1 MKKTTQPIPIN
12 QTNCSLCGCKDFTP
26 YVRRVKSRPPGPV
39 GDFAYKECA
48 GCSSLM
54 LMNQPSL
61 EQLSAWYP
69 KSYYSLGGFS
79 PIKSLLRKAYSK
91 YLLTGWSFLGRSYS
105 KAIGGYPALL
115 HYLSELNSKD
125 NILDYGGGGGR
136 LASILRSLGCEKAKT
151 YDPYGLAEIG
161 TTQLLNTEWDC
172 VILENVLEHL
182 INIDA
187 VIPKIKTKK
196 FIITVPVS
204 DSLSYGMYK
213 ENWIALDAPRHLF
226 IPSRYY
232 MEEIFPMKYNL
243 QYKLTYEVGQGVHCL
258 DSKNIQ
264 LRGRVMNYKLRCLF
278 RLFGWF
284 QDEVYAAQLARADKR
299 SDTAVFVYE
308 H

>member
-1 MKKTTQPIPIN
+1 
-12 QTNCSLCGCKDFTP
+12 
-26 YVRRVKSRPPGPV
+26 
-39 GDFAYKECA
+39 
-48 GCSSLM
+48 
-54 LMNQPSL
+54 MNQPNL
-61 EQLSAWYP
+61 EGLTAWYP
-69 KSYYSLGGFS
+69 KSYYSLRRFS
-79 PIKSLLRKAYSK
+79 PINSFLRKAYAR
-91 YLLTGWSFLGRSYS
+91 YLLTGWSFFGGLYS
-105 KAIGGYPALL
+105 KAIGGYPALGV
-115 HYLSELNSKD
+115 YLAELGTKH

-136 LASILRSLGCEKAKT
+136 LASILRSLGCSKAKT
-151 YDPYGLAEIG
+151 YDPCGLAEIG

-182 INIDA
+182 PNVDD

-196 FIITVPVS
+196 FIITVPVA

-243 QYKLTYEVGQGVHCL
+243 QHKLTYEVGQGVHCL

-264 LRGRVMNYKLRCLF
+264 LHGRVMNYKLRCLF
-278 RLFGWF
+278 RLLGWF
-284 QDEVYAAQLARADKR
+284 QDEVYAANLARVDKR
-299 SDTAVFVYE
+299 SDTAVFIYE